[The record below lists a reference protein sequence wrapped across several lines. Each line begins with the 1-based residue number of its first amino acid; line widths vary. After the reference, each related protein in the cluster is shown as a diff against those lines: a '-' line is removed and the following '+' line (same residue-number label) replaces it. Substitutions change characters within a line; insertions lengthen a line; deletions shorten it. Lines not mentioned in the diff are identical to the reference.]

1 MNLYGTFD
9 MKAPVRALLLLTL
22 LGVGV
27 GAHGADG
34 PSGEVG
40 VGIGYQ
46 PYDPSASRYQVV
58 PLPYFD
64 VDWGDVSLNTDDGL
78 TWSAFKADGWSAG
91 PLLNYVSGRN
101 ANGSLRGLRDVPDM
115 ALLGGFVQYSPAD
128 FWRVYAQL
136 GQAVGGAGGQGGVL
150 GQVGGELGYPLGLGI
165 IGSSQLAVHF
175 ADGRQMSTF
184 FGVSDSE
191 AQASGISA
199 YKASGGLQNVT
210 MTQNV
215 EFPLAQ
221 HWSLVTS
228 ASWVHLLGSAADSSI
243 VREQGDV
250 NQGSVQVA
258 VSYKF

>member
-1 MNLYGTFD
+1 
-9 MKAPVRALLLLTL
+9 MKTPVCAFLLLTL
-22 LGVGV
+22 LGVSAA
-27 GAHGADG
+27 AHAADG

-40 VGIGYQ
+40 MGIGYQ
-46 PYDPSASRYQVV
+46 PYDPSASRYQTV

-91 PLLNYVSGRN
+91 PVLNYVSGRN
-101 ANGSLRGLRDVPDM
+101 ANGSLRGLRDVSDM
-115 ALLGGFVQYSPAD
+115 AMLGGFVQYSPAD

-150 GQVGGELGYPLGLGI
+150 GQVGGELGYPLGQGI

-210 MTQNV
+210 LTQNV

>member
-1 MNLYGTFD
+1 
-9 MKAPVRALLLLTL
+9 
-22 LGVGV
+22 
-27 GAHGADG
+27 
-34 PSGEVG
+34 
-40 VGIGYQ
+40 
-46 PYDPSASRYQVV
+46 
-58 PLPYFD
+58 
-64 VDWGDVSLNTDDGL
+64 
-78 TWSAFKADGWSAG
+78 
-91 PLLNYVSGRN
+91 
-101 ANGSLRGLRDVPDM
+101 
-115 ALLGGFVQYSPAD
+115 
-128 FWRVYAQL
+128 
-136 GQAVGGAGGQGGVL
+136 
-150 GQVGGELGYPLGLGI
+150 
-165 IGSSQLAVHF
+165 
-175 ADGRQMSTF
+175 MSTF

-210 MTQNV
+210 LTQNF